1 MTCNAQLIVI
11 NNIKVN
17 VRLMDSNF
25 MFFQNQWFFLIVS
38 EVKLRIFTVTTKYS
52 LFFNK
57 SVAPLLHA
65 GYLAHGRAGEKQK
78 RPSLF
83 DLTF

>member
-1 MTCNAQLIVI
+1 MTRNAQLIVI

-25 MFFQNQWFFLIVS
+25 IFFKINGSFLIVS

-57 SVAPLLHA
+57 SVDTLLHA
-65 GYLAHGRAGEKQK
+65 GTPPAAEPGRNKKKAK
-78 RPSLF
+78 SI
-83 DLTF
+83 

>member
-1 MTCNAQLIVI
+1 MYASWIQTLC
-11 NNIKVN
+11 
-17 VRLMDSNF
+17 
-25 MFFQNQWFFLIVS
+25 FFKISGSFLIVS

-57 SVAPLLHA
+57 SVDTLLHA
-65 GYLAHGRAGEKQK
+65 GTPPAAEPGRNKK